1 MEDQQIIALFWMRSE
16 TAVSETQAK
25 YGRYCHYIAYNIL
38 RNTED
43 AEECVNDALMKAWN
57 AIPPGKPGRFAAFLG
72 KITRNLALD
81 RYEKQNAKKRG
92 FGQAPLLLEEL
103 EECLSHTNGDSNLTD
118 SIALRDA
125 LTTFLWSLPA
135 ETRKIFMRRYWYM
148 NTIKEIAS
156 DFGIRESK
164 VKMTLFRTRNR
175 LKEFLEKEGFEE

>member
-81 RYEKQNAKKRG
+81 RYEKQNAKNAASVRR
-92 FGQAPLLLEEL
+92 
-103 EECLSHTNGDSNLTD
+103 LSC
-118 SIALRDA
+118 
-125 LTTFLWSLPA
+125 
-135 ETRKIFMRRYWYM
+135 
-148 NTIKEIAS
+148 
-156 DFGIRESK
+156 SK
-164 VKMTLFRTRNR
+164 N
-175 LKEFLEKEGFEE
+175 